1 MNTKYGGPGMRV
13 KRLIADHSSGFI
25 PLPGRKRG
33 LAAQADQDKK
43 DQPAAQSEESTKAKG
58 ADQEKTQQDDK
69 QPQPANV
76 PVIKKDEGC

>member
-13 KRLIADHSSGFI
+13 KGSLLIIAAALFLCLGGSVA
-25 PLPGRKRG
+25 

-58 ADQEKTQQDDK
+58 ADQEKN
-69 QPQPANV
+69 PA
-76 PVIKKDEGC
+76 G